1 MSLNM
6 RNEKWGFAL
15 DLPFRLTWYFTSS
28 ILFRHDE
35 IVPAKPGVSIGVCW
49 SIVESREVLTDWS
62 LAIVPLTGSEEKL
75 RLAGPFQL
83 R

>member
-28 ILFRHDE
+28 ILFRR
-35 IVPAKPGVSIGVCW
+35 GLSVSVGASWRVVKWLLIGRW
-49 SIVESREVLTDWS
+49 
-62 LAIVPLTGSEEKL
+62 
-75 RLAGPFQL
+75 QL
-83 R
+83 FH